1 MAEFNSHIITN
12 AGRNLL
18 ARALAG
24 EGKVIFTKAAFGNQ
38 KHSGN
43 LREVTELKNKKLDL
57 NVMNIRNDNGTAV
70 LTVQI
75 SNQNVDQSFQ
85 TEEFGVYAKIEGD
98 VTEILYSYTTAVSA
112 DTFPNNRLGKTYE
125 SIQDIYMA
133 ISSDVEAEIY
143 VRDGV
148 IYLTRD
154 IANQIYTETGLTA
167 VGALK
172 GRNSLEADKQYL
184 ADNGHWYKNIG
195 GNRTWNSST
204 GTPDEKLIPIT
215 WEYLYKSLNTKENQ
229 LIQNLDGV
237 LGQNNGNFPIEQA
250 VAGNVYYFPRNQK
263 FYYCLKS
270 QTSRVSVPNAD
281 FEELSIYQN
290 HKKLENLFKINNLKY
305 DSGNI
310 KILINQQWQNIG
322 IIDISDKYINIVVF
336 NFLGDKS
343 LNYSFHTDN
352 LKFEKG
358 YYFLINS
365 TPGFGYSGAY
375 IRIIGN
381 NIQLKSTGDSSHSF
395 YLRSLQIYN

>member
-24 EGKVIFTKAAFGNQ
+24 EGKVIFTKAAFGDQ

-85 TEEFGVYAKIEGD
+85 TEEFGVYAKIEND
-98 VTEILYSYTTAVSA
+98 VSEVLYSYTTAVSA

-154 IANQIYTETGLTA
+154 IANQVYTETGITA
-167 VGALK
+167 VGTLK
-172 GRNSLEADKQYL
+172 GRSNLEENKQYL

-195 GNRTWNSST
+195 GNRSWNSL
-204 GTPDEKLIPIT
+204 GTPDEQLIPIT
-215 WEYLYKSLNTKENQ
+215 WEYLYKSLNTKEGQ
-229 LIQNLDGV
+229 LIQNLNGL
-237 LGQNNGNFPIEQA
+237 LGKNNGQFPVDQA
-250 VAGNVYYFPRNQK
+250 VEGNVYYFPANQK
-263 FYYCLKS
+263 YYYCLKS
-270 QTSRVSVPNAD
+270 QSGRTSVPNAD

-290 HKKLENLFKINNLKY
+290 RKKLENLQRKKYPLMYNGGSPIPVGTSGKLPDYVNYDNILDFYFKIRFKGGVSFYVALDNSTNTNIVDYTLFNGIRFELNKNTDILK
-305 DSGNI
+305 
-310 KILINQQWQNIG
+310 LIADPKSEFLS
-322 IIDISDKYINIVVF
+322 IDIFSK
-336 NFLGDKS
+336 L
-343 LNYSFHTDN
+343 T
-352 LKFEKG
+352 
-358 YYFLINS
+358 
-365 TPGFGYSGAY
+365 
-375 IRIIGN
+375 
-381 NIQLKSTGDSSHSF
+381 
-395 YLRSLQIYN
+395 